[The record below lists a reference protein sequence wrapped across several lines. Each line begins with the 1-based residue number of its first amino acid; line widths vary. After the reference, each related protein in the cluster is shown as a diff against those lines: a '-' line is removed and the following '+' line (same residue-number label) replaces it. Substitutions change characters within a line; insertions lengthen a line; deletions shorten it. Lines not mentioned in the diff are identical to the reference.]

1 MDRVFQNAMQRIEGE
16 LFKAAPSL
24 SDGCVTDGGVAD
36 GTSAGKMAEKY
47 LLAVSG
53 GVDSMCLAALFQEY
67 FPGQFALAHCN
78 FSLRGEESDGDQ
90 ASVEGWA
97 AERGVQCFVKRFD
110 TESFA
115 VEKGLSIEMAAR
127 DLRYGWFADL
137 CREHGFAA
145 VAVAHNANDNAE
157 TLILNLLRGSG
168 LRGAGGMAEVSSLP
182 VPGTGSKL
190 IRPLLGVTRR
200 QIEGWMYARGYG
212 HREDSTNAMSEYK
225 RNRIRNEVFPLFEK
239 INPSFIKTFNREM
252 SYFSQADN
260 IVRLWCEEQLPRVLE
275 HGEDCDRINLAEL
288 LPTQNWQ
295 YLLYYIAGQYGFNS
309 AVVSA
314 LTNLMEAGDAVTR
327 SGKIFE
333 AEAYRMLTASD
344 CILVEP
350 LKEKKKTM
358 ELTENDAVV
367 VLRSVGKYLFNGR
380 SFSVRVEKWS
390 MEKSP
395 VMPEGVIAFDKA
407 KLDFPIVC
415 RRWEQGDW
423 IQPLG
428 MNGRKKLSDIF
439 TDAHWNLTQ
448 KKHAIVIAPPYS
460 EKGDPHHVLA
470 LLGSRIDDSL
480 KITPATREVI
490 VLE

>member
-1 MDRVFQNAMQRIEGE
+1 MDRAFQNAMQRIEGA

-24 SDGCVTDGGVAD
+24 SDGCVTDGA
-36 GTSAGKMAEKY
+36 Y

-67 FPGQFALAHCN
+67 FHGRFALAHCN

-90 ASVEGWA
+90 ALVEAWA
-97 AERGVQCFVKRFD
+97 EERGVQCFVNRFD

-157 TLILNLLRGSG
+157 TLMLNLLRGSG
-168 LRGAGGMAEVSSLP
+168 LRGVSGMAEVSRLP
-182 VPGTGSKL
+182 VPGTETKL

-200 QIEGWMYARGYG
+200 QIEGWMFARGYG

-225 RNRIRNEVFPLFEK
+225 RNRIRNEVFPLFET
-239 INPSFIKTFNREM
+239 INPSFVKTLNREM
-252 SYFSQADN
+252 SYFSQADD
-260 IVRLWCEEQLPRVLE
+260 IVRQWCEEQLPRVLE
-275 HGEDCDRINLAEL
+275 RGGACDRINLTEL
-288 LPTQNWQ
+288 LQTQNWQ

-314 LTNLMEAGDAVTR
+314 LTNLLEAGDAVTR

-333 AEAYRMLTASD
+333 AGAYRMLTASD

-350 LKEKKKTM
+350 LKEKMKTM
-358 ELTENDAVV
+358 ELTENDIVV

-380 SFSVRVEKWS
+380 SISVRIEKWS
-390 MEKSP
+390 VEKSP
-395 VMPEGVIAFDKA
+395 VMPEGVIAFDRA
-407 KLDFPIVC
+407 VLDFPIVC

-439 TDAHWNLTQ
+439 TDAHYNLTQ
-448 KKHAIVIAPPYS
+448 KERAIVIAPPYS
-460 EKGDPHHVLA
+460 ENGDPHHVLA

-480 KITPATREVI
+480 KITPTTREVI
-490 VLE
+490 VIE

>member
-1 MDRVFQNAMQRIEGE
+1 MQRIEGA

-24 SDGCVTDGGVAD
+24 SDGCVTAGGVAD
-36 GTSAGKMAEKY
+36 GTSAGKMAAKY

-67 FPGQFALAHCN
+67 FHGRFALAHCN

-90 ASVEGWA
+90 ALVEAWA

-110 TESFA
+110 TENFA

-157 TLILNLLRGSG
+157 TLMLNLLRGSG
-168 LRGAGGMAEVSSLP
+168 LRGVSGMTEVSRLP
-182 VPGTGSKL
+182 VPGTETKL

-200 QIEGWMYARGYG
+200 QIEGWMFARGYG

-225 RNRIRNEVFPLFEK
+225 RNRIRNEVFPLFET
-239 INPSFIKTFNREM
+239 INPSFVKTLNREM
-252 SYFSQADN
+252 SYFSRADD
-260 IVRLWCEEQLPRVLE
+260 IVRQWCEEHLPRVME
-275 HGEDCDRINLAEL
+275 RGGACDRINLTEL
-288 LPTQNWQ
+288 LQTQNWQ

-309 AVVSA
+309 AVISA
-314 LTNLMEAGDAVTR
+314 LTNLLEAGDAVTR

-333 AEAYRMLTASD
+333 AGAYRMLTTSD

-358 ELTENDAVV
+358 ELTENDIVV

-380 SFSVRVEKWS
+380 SISVRIEKWS
-390 MEKSP
+390 VEKSP
-395 VMPEGVIAFDKA
+395 IMPEGVIAFDRA

-439 TDAHWNLTQ
+439 TDAHYNLTQ
-448 KKHAIVIAPPYS
+448 KERAIVIAPPYS

-480 KITPATREVI
+480 KITPTTREVI
-490 VLE
+490 VIE